1 MKPSLRRSIA
11 AHSSIAALLVL
22 APVAALA
29 QTMPLYSG
37 SDSVRPVA
45 EAALVSFVRGHANY
59 KPQLRDTGT
68 SPGLKDL
75 CNGVALVAGASRPI
89 NGEESKTCAKAGIQ
103 VTEIPVALD
112 AIVLAVSNKN
122 TWLKDLTL
130 AEITK
135 IFDPASA
142 GKITSWKQ
150 IRATFP
156 DLPLKPAGADIKH
169 GTFQFFT

>member
-1 MKPSLRRSIA
+1 M
-11 AHSSIAALLVL
+11 
-22 APVAALA
+22 
-29 QTMPLYSG
+29 
-37 SDSVRPVA
+37 
-45 EAALVSFVRGHANY
+45 
-59 KPQLRDTGT
+59 
-68 SPGLKDL
+68 KDL
-75 CNGVALVAGASRPI
+75 CNGVALLAGASRPI
-89 NGEESKTCAKAGIQ
+89 NSDESKICAKAGIQ

-112 AIVLAVSNKN
+112 AIVLAVSTKN

-150 IRATFP
+150 IRPTFP
-156 DLPLKPAGADIKH
+156 DPPLKPAGADIKH